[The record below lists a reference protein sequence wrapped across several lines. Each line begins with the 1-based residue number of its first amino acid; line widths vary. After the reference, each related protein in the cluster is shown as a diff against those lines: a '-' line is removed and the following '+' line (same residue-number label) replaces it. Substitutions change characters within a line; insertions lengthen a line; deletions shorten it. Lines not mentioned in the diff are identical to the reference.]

1 MLSNLEAFMT
11 PRKRAAQNLAAPLGV
26 LALACAL
33 LAGCTL
39 GGADDRRLAFA
50 SSVRLDDQGQA
61 QITIVARN
69 VGDRLFARDERLD
82 GRGEI
87 FNDGQQLLARFTQDT
102 LDKLT
107 AGEETTLVTWQ
118 GVLEPG
124 TYVMRWTT
132 ARYGGVELE
141 FSLLKRFGVLEVGTV
156 KERQLPPDPPAG
168 TPS

>member
-1 MLSNLEAFMT
+1 MQFKGDSRIARRM
-11 PRKRAAQNLAAPLGV
+11 RAGWDLAVLLGV

-39 GGADDRRLAFA
+39 GGDDDRRLAFA
-50 SSVRLDDQGQA
+50 SSVRLDEQA
-61 QITIVARN
+61 QTEITIVARN

-82 GRGEI
+82 GRGEV
-87 FNDGQQLLARFTQDT
+87 FNEGQQLLARFTQDT
-102 LDKLT
+102 LEKLT

-141 FSLLKRFGVLEVGTV
+141 FTLLKRFGVLEVGTV
-156 KERQLPPDPPAG
+156 KERQLPPDPPAD